1 MLNTNLAIFVCDA
14 KISPLSSLLHNL
26 KSRACARVIRNG
38 THTNAH
44 QRDGN
49 NCTIV
54 VPSGI
59 ATLRRRGGRCHRARV
74 SRGSS
79 FVLLCVSKNRCFSFL
94 PLGWHALLLTNRT
107 RARRNHQ
114 SITRVYLSLSL
125 NCDQIVQTLSRDK
138 SLDAFRIEYEKLYR
152 TLKHSH
158 EQEKKLEKKCKSLSE
173 ECRQLTAKEER
184 LRVHSREDETQ
195 IEALKAE
202 LESAWRQVDEASDLE
217 MAGKEQIAKLRVEI
231 AELTRR
237 CEMAENGEEEEDTED
252 DVSREFIGE
261 QQNITR
267 PGAKK
272 RCGETGGEYS
282 QNLDDGY
289 FGSFSTATNASTVSG
304 DIVRRLQRE
313 KDSLQLERDDKVDE
327 IVQLRQEISQQ
338 RERARAAETKKLD
351 LECECTKLKDI
362 ARLKR
367 LEAEKSDTK
376 RERLERELM
385 HAKSMVESKQGEISR
400 MKAQAANLE

>member
-1 MLNTNLAIFVCDA
+1 M
-14 KISPLSSLLHNL
+14 
-26 KSRACARVIRNG
+26 
-38 THTNAH
+38 
-44 QRDGN
+44 
-49 NCTIV
+49 
-54 VPSGI
+54 
-59 ATLRRRGGRCHRARV
+59 
-74 SRGSS
+74 
-79 FVLLCVSKNRCFSFL
+79 
-94 PLGWHALLLTNRT
+94 
-107 RARRNHQ
+107 
-114 SITRVYLSLSL
+114 
-125 NCDQIVQTLSRDK
+125 QTLSRDK

-237 CEMAENGEEEEDTED
+237 CEMAENGEEVEDAED
-252 DVSREFIGE
+252 DVSREFIGG

-272 RCGETGGEYS
+272 RCGETGVEYS

-289 FGSFSTATNASTVSG
+289 FGSFQLLRTLLQFPAISSVAYNARKIRFSSKEMTKSTRSCNCVKRFRSK
-304 DIVRRLQRE
+304 E
-313 KDSLQLERDDKVDE
+313 K
-327 IVQLRQEISQQ
+327 
-338 RERARAAETKKLD
+338 
-351 LECECTKLKDI
+351 
-362 ARLKR
+362 
-367 LEAEKSDTK
+367 
-376 RERLERELM
+376 EREQR
-385 HAKSMVESKQGEISR
+385 KRK
-400 MKAQAANLE
+400 N